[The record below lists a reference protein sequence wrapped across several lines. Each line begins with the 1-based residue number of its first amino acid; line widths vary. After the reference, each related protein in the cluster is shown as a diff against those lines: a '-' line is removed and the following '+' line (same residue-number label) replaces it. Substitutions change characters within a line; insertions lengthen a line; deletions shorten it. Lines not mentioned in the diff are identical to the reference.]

1 MEIKPQKNKIKEIL
15 KKGVDKIL
23 PSREGLEKLMGKR
36 SIRLYLGIDPTAPRL
51 HLGHSIAL
59 RKLQE
64 FADIG
69 AKAFLVIGTGT
80 VLAGD
85 PSLRDEA
92 RKKITKEE
100 VIKNIKTWKKQAG
113 KILDFSKVEI
123 KYNGDWLL
131 KLKLVDIINI
141 ASHISA
147 VKLFQ
152 RDSFRRRIKKKNT
165 VWMHETLYPLLQGYD
180 SVELGVDLEIGGT
193 DQVFNMLIGR
203 ELEKKM
209 KNKEKFILTVPMIM
223 GVDGKPM
230 SKSSGNCI
238 WLEDS
243 ASEMYGKI
251 MSMPDSLIFS
261 YFELLTSFS
270 LEEIR
275 KMKKSGENPK
285 ELKSI
290 LAKEIIKTFHN
301 EKEAEK
307 AEAEFRKVFKEKRLP
322 TEIPSVK
329 VEKKDI
335 SILDLL
341 VKINLAFSKAEAR
354 RLISQGGVKIGG
366 EVKNDW
372 QEIIIPEQGMV
383 IQVGRRKFVRL
394 E

>member
-131 KLKLVDIINI
+131 KLKLEDIINI